1 MKLSLTARI
10 FLGMLVGVGV
20 GLALML
26 GNVPQ
31 DSVAPQLIK
40 LTGDVFLNLLKMV
53 IVPLILAS
61 MVTGVTSTGSASNLG
76 RIGKQTFGFYLMT
89 VLIAVTIGLIL
100 VNVLQ
105 PGVPLRQQTASAI
118 APTEDAAGAVQKA
131 GERPTPYDLIRRIV
145 PENPFRSMAEMDVL
159 GVIFFA
165 LMLGFA
171 LMLMSLGPVR
181 AGPMIRFFE

>member
-10 FLGMLVGVGV
+10 FIGMLVGVGV

-26 GNVPQ
+26 GKVPQ

-40 LTGDVFLNLLKMV
+40 LAGDLFLQLLKMV

-61 MVTGVTSTGSASNLG
+61 MVCGVTSTGSAQNLG

-89 VLIAVTIGLIL
+89 VLIAVTIGLVL

-105 PGVPLRQQTASAI
+105 PGAPLRQQITSGV
-118 APTEDAAGAVQKA
+118 TTTGDA
-131 GERPTPYDLIRRIV
+131 
-145 PENPFRSMAEMDVL
+145 
-159 GVIFFA
+159 
-165 LMLGFA
+165 
-171 LMLMSLGPVR
+171 
-181 AGPMIRFFE
+181 